1 MRQPMSELSPLSQNS
16 NFYSSPFA
24 KRETQLVIVPPEIDP
39 SDHDHSSSATPLVQA
54 ARPPLSKQQQ
64 RNASSTLRSS
74 GVHPPPVAAVRCI
87 GASYNRRNSGGTSL
101 TIECSGAGA
110 KTVEVVP
117 VHKVA
122 SWISQNSPDDDDL
135 VVPRMV

>member
-1 MRQPMSELSPLSQNS
+1 MSELSPLSQNS

-39 SDHDHSSSATPLVQA
+39 SDHDHSSPATPLVQA

-101 TIECSGAGA
+101 TIECSGA
-110 KTVEVVP
+110 VR
-117 VHKVA
+117 
-122 SWISQNSPDDDDL
+122 L
-135 VVPRMV
+135 